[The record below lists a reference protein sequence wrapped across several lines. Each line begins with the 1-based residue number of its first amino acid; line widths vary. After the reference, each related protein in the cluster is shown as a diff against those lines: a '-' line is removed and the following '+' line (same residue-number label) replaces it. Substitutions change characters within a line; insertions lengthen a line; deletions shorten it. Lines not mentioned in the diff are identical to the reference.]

1 MSGVVLRG
9 VVRAV
14 GMLRYG
20 KVASLDE
27 AMAAAGYRDR
37 KYFNKLVHKA
47 FGKSLAELDANNQ

>member
-1 MSGVVLRG
+1 
-9 VVRAV
+9 
-14 GMLRYG
+14 MLRYG